1 MLWNLLAALA
11 LSAALTLSGC
21 SSKKDKAVP
30 PVKPPPATQQAAQGS
45 SVLHGTS
52 WQLTS
57 LRGQQPKTGAV
68 LTLSFTGGK
77 ISGTSDCNTY
87 SGPYTEEDKEQIHIG
102 QLATTNRQCSPPER
116 MEQERLFMEML
127 RTASTFTLGEG
138 RLILKDAVGGTTAVF
153 KPQSQ
158 ELKGTIW
165 RAVSYGNGQ
174 GGLSEVLSKGRT
186 LTAIFTADGLFS
198 GAAGCNSYAAVFTGS
213 SESKAFSFDM
223 TEVGAKQCPS
233 PEIMEQ
239 EGGFMAALYAAVSY
253 LLDDRTLTLYDADG
267 NPAVIFSR
275 M

>member
-1 MLWNLLAALA
+1 MFWNLLAALA

-21 SSKKDKAVP
+21 SSKKKENAPQVT
-30 PVKPPPATQQAAQGS
+30 PPPAAATQASSALRGS
-45 SVLHGTS
+45 S
-52 WQLTS
+52 WQLVS
-57 LRGQQPKTGAV
+57 LRGQQPKTGAA
-68 LTLSFTGGK
+68 LTLSFTGDK
-77 ISGTSDCNTY
+77 ISGTSGCNTY
-87 SGPYTEEDKEQIHIG
+87 SGPYTEEGKEKIRIG
-102 QLATTNRQCSPPER
+102 QLATTNRQCGPPER
-116 MEQERLFMEML
+116 MEQERLFMETL
-127 RTASTFTLGEG
+127 RAAAAFTLGEG
-138 RLILKDAVGGTTAVF
+138 RLILKDADGGATAVF

-186 LTAIFTADGLFS
+186 LTAIFTADGLLS
-198 GAAGCNSYAAVFTGS
+198 GSAGCNSYAAVFTGS
-213 SESKAFSFDM
+213 PESKAFRFEM

-239 EGGFMAALYAAVSY
+239 EGGFMAALYTAVSY